1 MQQALIRIVIPCRN
15 ADGTIESC
23 LSAIS
28 RSEGIDFEV
37 VIVDDDENATLN
49 ELKEK
54 YRCGVV
60 RSKGGVGAG
69 AARNLGAAGFA
80 GDILVFVD
88 ADVEVLNPNTI
99 AILAEPV
106 KSGAAHASVGRY
118 SGSSRGNLFA
128 TYKHRYLAYTYGCKV
143 GELTNTF
150 WTALCAVNR
159 RWFEILG
166 GFKECYTG
174 AGPEDIEFGIELTKQ
189 GGTLVAVPE
198 ARAHHLAPLNFLG
211 LLANDLRKGTED
223 IYVHWI
229 RKVPLTN
236 NRHVALPDILAVAF
250 ACMLSL
256 LLVLQGLVGSLPV
269 IVCGAFYISFRLKL
283 LRKAFTG
290 QGPGFL
296 LQSVCLTF
304 LLDIVRGIA
313 VIAGTILWGMTAL
326 RGDQTVPFFKK

>member
-1 MQQALIRIVIPCRN
+1 MQQASIRIVIPCRN

-28 RSEGIDFEV
+28 QSEGIDFEV
-37 VIVDDDENATLN
+37 VIVDDGENTTLT

-54 YRCGVV
+54 YRCAVV
-60 RSKGGVGAG
+60 RSGGGVGAG

-88 ADVEVLNPNTI
+88 ADVEVLKPNTI
-99 AILAEPV
+99 AILTEPV

-128 TYKHRYLAYTYGCKV
+128 TYKHRYLAYTYGSKI

-159 RWFEILG
+159 LWFETLG

-189 GGTLVAVPE
+189 GGTLAAVPE
-198 ARAHHLAPLNFLG
+198 AQAHHLAPLDFLG

-223 IYVHWI
+223 IYVHWM
-229 RKVPLTN
+229 RRVPLTN
-236 NRHVALPDILAVAF
+236 NRHVALADIVAVAL
-250 ACMLSL
+250 AYMLSL
-256 LLVLQGLVGSLPV
+256 LLVVHGLVGSLPV
-269 IVCGAFYISFRLKL
+269 LVCGGLYISFRLKL

-290 QGPGFL
+290 HGPVFFL
-296 LQSVCLTF
+296 QAMGLTF
-304 LLDIVRGIA
+304 LLDIVRGMA
-313 VIAGTILWGMTAL
+313 VIAGTTLWGIRAL